1 MAAPVSLVHP
11 DCLDE
16 VFDIIDA
23 NGDGVLTVNEFITA
37 LRTDP
42 EVGRLLDL
50 GTVDVVAHDEAQSRD
65 AFEKVFTKLDTDSSL
80 TVTRDEFKNYFC
92 PDDDAVVP
100 AGGKRHTPPVNHDRR
115 ARQGD
120 ATASASNANSSSTF
134 TLSTG
139 STPSSS
145 PRLRSNTN
153 SSAPS
158 RENSVPQPSNAN
170 NTDEKQPM
178 EPISRAVSVFS
189 QSSTHSAHR
198 SVPSDDW
205 VSPPPPQG
213 GCCGFGAKRRGAAP
227 RQAPAR
233 ATAYVAPVVTRPVPA
248 SDVVTRSPP
257 SPFKNAQAAGVA
269 RCVAAL
275 ARCVAQDGAKGIAQN
290 GFSAR
295 AGKRA
300 TRRSFREND
309 PLAAVAVPRDD
320 AAAACLA
327 AGAHAGARAGVAVSA
342 YSGEPSDRVCAD
354 GGGKSSREDRR
365 ETVYNISDDE
375 LLAIKEELLVL
386 REQVLAKAESLKS
399 SNLKMHEMEK
409 ENRDLRAEYNLQS
422 LKQEMLVHMW
432 SMHMLD

>member
-1 MAAPVSLVHP
+1 MSISHLPRSASLIAHTR
-11 DCLDE
+11 
-16 VFDIIDA
+16 
-23 NGDGVLTVNEFITA
+23 LTDWHF
-37 LRTDP
+37 LFYRT
-42 EVGRLLDL
+42 RLLDL

-65 AFEKVFTKLDTDSSL
+65 AFENVFTKLDTDSSL

-120 ATASASNANSSSTF
+120 AMASASNANSSSTF

-213 GCCGFGAKRRGAAP
+213 GCCGFGAKQRGAAP

-257 SPFKNAQAAGVA
+257 SPFKNAQAPASPVA
-269 RCVAAL
+269 SPPSPVASLRTAPKASPRTAL
-275 ARCVAQDGAKGIAQN
+275 APAQVNAPPVGLSVKTTRSPPSP
-290 GFSAR
+290 F
-295 AGKRA
+295 RA
-300 TRRSFREND
+300 TTPPPPVSPPAPTRVHAPVS
-309 PLAAVAVPRDD
+309 PLAPTQVNPPIA
-320 AAAACLA
+320 
-327 AGAHAGARAGVAVSA
+327 SA
-342 YSGEPSDRVCAD
+342 PTVVEKVVEKIVEKR
-354 GGGKSSREDRR
+354 
-365 ETVYNISDDE
+365 VYNISDDE

-432 SMHMLD
+432 SMHMLDADVEDDAST